1 MYLRSYCIIFGFL
14 NTVFENVS
22 AKMAHEK
29 SGCISNMKMA
39 EEVAKDDD
47 HEIHHLLPVAV
58 CENQD
63 GVILR
68 NPIGKSI
75 VRICFRTL
83 KSECQ
88 KGSVM

>member
-1 MYLRSYCIIFGFL
+1 
-14 NTVFENVS
+14 
-22 AKMAHEK
+22 
-29 SGCISNMKMA
+29 MA

-47 HEIHHLLPVAV
+47 HEIHRLLPVAV

-75 VRICFRTL
+75 VRISFRP
-83 KSECQ
+83 
-88 KGSVM
+88 

>member
-1 MYLRSYCIIFGFL
+1 MYLRSYCIIFGVL
-14 NTVFENVS
+14 NTVLESVS

-75 VRICFRTL
+75 VRICFRT
-83 KSECQ
+83 
-88 KGSVM
+88 

>member
-1 MYLRSYCIIFGFL
+1 MYLHSYCIIFGYL

-39 EEVAKDDD
+39 EEEAKDH
-47 HEIHHLLPVAV
+47 HEIHHLLPTVAV

-83 KSECQ
+83 KSERQ
-88 KGSVM
+88 KGGQ

>member
-1 MYLRSYCIIFGFL
+1 MYLHRKGFS
-14 NTVFENVS
+14 NTVFESVSRS

-47 HEIHHLLPVAV
+47 HEIHRLLPVAV

-83 KSECQ
+83 KSP
-88 KGSVM
+88 KGGSVM

>member
-1 MYLRSYCIIFGFL
+1 MGTFQTLCPKS
-14 NTVFENVS
+14 VS

-29 SGCISNMKMA
+29 SRCISNMKMA
-39 EEVAKDDD
+39 EEEAKDH
-47 HEIHHLLPVAV
+47 HEIHHLLPTVAV

-75 VRICFRTL
+75 VRISFRP
-83 KSECQ
+83 
-88 KGSVM
+88 

>member
-1 MYLRSYCIIFGFL
+1 MYLHRKGFS
-14 NTVFENVS
+14 NTVFESVSRS
-22 AKMAHEK
+22 AKLAHEK

-39 EEVAKDDD
+39 EEIAKDDD

-68 NPIGKSI
+68 NTIGKSI

-83 KSECQ
+83 KTP
-88 KGSVM
+88 KGGSVM

>member
-1 MYLRSYCIIFGFL
+1 MYLHRKGFS
-14 NTVFENVS
+14 NTVFESVSRS

-83 KSECQ
+83 KTP
-88 KGSVM
+88 KGGSVM